1 MDKEILNCSKISVD
15 CVYNDPVDIRCGGP
29 EILGFDF
36 FVKGNETES
45 MIIFIKKA
53 LNEANIPLI
62 SIGVVE
68 KNIFLR
74 ENQVW
79 TKEKIV
85 AKKLGEISKKGLTL
99 SKICVNIYIVR
110 EAHKPLRTK

>member
-85 AKKLGEISKKGLTL
+85 ASIFKESANLI
-99 SKICVNIYIVR
+99 R
-110 EAHKPLRTK
+110 EAERNYKPVFLKEKTIK